1 METLKIIAYIMT
13 VLANGMLAYTA
24 IALYFKMR
32 RMQKDMDLM
41 KGLLRNMFAMTM
53 SGHVQNTFDQVDKMK
68 KTLQELVENEQ
79 YEDAEHLQNAIEK
92 AQEGAMKQLE
102 ILKEHF
108 GEEIIEINIAKRT
121 TN

>member
-79 YEDAEHLQNAIEK
+79 YEDAEHLHNAIEK

-102 ILKEHF
+102 TFKKLF
-108 GEEIIEINIAKRT
+108 GDDSIEINIAKRT